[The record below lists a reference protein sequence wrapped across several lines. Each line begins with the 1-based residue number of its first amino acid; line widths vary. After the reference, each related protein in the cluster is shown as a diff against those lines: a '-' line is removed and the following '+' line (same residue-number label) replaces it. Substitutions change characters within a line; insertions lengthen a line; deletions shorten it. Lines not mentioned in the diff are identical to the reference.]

1 MDKSEYDDIEKTANY
16 LQSVAANKASLE
28 ITKVQEY
35 EKGYKQGVE
44 DLLSSIRRSK
54 QNYN

>member
-16 LQSVAANKASLE
+16 LQSGATKKASSE

-44 DLLSSIRRSK
+44 DLLGSIRRSK
-54 QNYN
+54 QN